1 MQHRTVDD
9 LMTHGVVQVRRE
21 TPFKEIVRT
30 LADND
35 VTAVPVVDD
44 LGHPVGVVSE
54 GDLLRTVAGRPDPA
68 GLLPPPHGEG
78 LDAAFEGATAEDLM
92 TAPAVCA
99 RPEWSVVEAARTMD
113 ADRLKRLPVVDET
126 GVLVGIVSRGDL
138 LRIFLRRDEA
148 IREEISRDVFARTL
162 HLAPADLTV
171 TVTDGRVALNGTVQ
185 NESLVPVV
193 EQLCLGVD
201 GVVSVST
208 DITSAADGPSDP
220 SGRR

>member
-1 MQHRTVDD
+1 MQHRTVAD
-9 LMTHGVVQVRRE
+9 LMTHGVVRVRRE

-30 LADND
+30 LAGND

-54 GDLLRTVAGRPDPA
+54 GDLLRTVADRPDPA
-68 GLLPPPHGEG
+68 GLLPPPHADG
-78 LDAAFEGATAEDLM
+78 LDTVSEGSTAAELM

-113 ADRLKRLPVVDET
+113 ANKVKRLPVVDET

-138 LRIFLRRDEA
+138 LRIFLRRDDA
-148 IREEISRDVFARTL
+148 ICEEITRDVFTRTL

-171 TVTDGRVALNGTVQ
+171 TVTDGRVALSGTVQ
-185 NESLVPVV
+185 NESLIPVV
-193 EQLCLGVD
+193 EQLCRGVD

-208 DITSAADGPSDP
+208 DITCPSDGPSDH
-220 SGRR
+220 SG

>member
-1 MQHRTVDD
+1 MQHRTVED
-9 LMTHGVVQVRRE
+9 LMTHGVVRVQRE
-21 TPFKEIVRT
+21 TPFKKIVRT

-54 GDLLRTVAGRPDPA
+54 GDLLRTVAGRPDPT
-68 GLLPPPHGEG
+68 GLLPPSHGDG
-78 LDAAFEGATAEDLM
+78 LDSARDGATAEELM
-92 TAPAVCA
+92 TTPAVCA

-113 ADRLKRLPVVDET
+113 ANKVKRLPVVDET

-148 IREEISRDVFARTL
+148 IREEITRDVFARTL
-162 HLAPADLTV
+162 SLAPADLTV
-171 TVTDGRVALNGTVQ
+171 TVADGRVALSGTVQ
-185 NESLVPVV
+185 DKSLIPVV
-193 EQLCLGVD
+193 ERLCRGVD

-208 DITSAADGPSDP
+208 DITCPADGPGDP
-220 SGRR
+220 GRR